1 MRLRLCGTRLTAL
14 FLAASLGLRAAD
26 PASPGQPDRTA
37 VMIEALSRLGPEK
50 VKASPQLKAALD
62 KVLDATRG
70 TAQYVELVKQFE
82 LKDQTPA
89 LLATAIQNSTNSA
102 GVEAMRLV
110 LESGDNELLKRA
122 LNDTNSPT
130 VVKTIEVLGNTGE
143 RRVVALLEPFAGDTN
158 RDLVARKQAV
168 RSLAGIQEGAM
179 LLLRLARVDKLPS
192 DLKFVATVELN
203 NVRWPNLQAEAA
215 QTLPLPR
222 GQDAQPLPPIAELVT
237 MKGDPKRGAEIFRRD
252 TVACIKCHQVNGEG
266 TDIGP
271 NLSEIGTKLGKD
283 ALYEAILDPS
293 AGISFGYEAWQVE
306 LKNGDEAFGLIVSET
321 ADEIAVKTQTGIV
334 TKYKKT
340 DIAKR
345 EKQKLS
351 IMPTGLQQTLTTRD
365 LVDLLE
371 YLASLRKAAN

>member
-1 MRLRLCGTRLTAL
+1 
-14 FLAASLGLRAAD
+14 
-26 PASPGQPDRTA
+26 
-37 VMIEALSRLGPEK
+37 
-50 VKASPQLKAALD
+50 
-62 KVLDATRG
+62 VLEATRG
-70 TAQYVELVKQFE
+70 TPQFVELVKQFE

-293 AGISFGYEAWQVE
+293 AGISFGYETWQVE

-340 DIAKR
+340 DITKR

-351 IMPTGLQQTLTTRD
+351 IMPAGLQQTLTTRD